1 MNEYAKETQNQ
12 DLMAAARNMDREQDI
27 LNTLKAY
34 QEQGSILESELIADP
49 DWVYSSKVLFEFNE
63 GKPFEGDD
71 QAAASY
77 GLNEMT
83 SFNSTFFNVDTPW
96 SETDSQGMA
105 EMMFKLNDAG
115 DHQKVAFAYLHEMFD
130 MKDWTIQGV
139 GRTAQK
145 MTQDP
150 LNLVGLGLPIVFV
163 ARYFGRQAAK
173 EAVKYKVR
181 QWAGNIVNT
190 RAGLTGLGAVEGA
203 AFFSADDAMRQDV
216 ENQYADAT
224 GRQEQ
229 DFDYMQNLKSA
240 GSGALF
246 GSVLVNAPMMLGKIA
261 DNLNPGT
268 LFSGIDPT
276 AIAKGILD
284 DAKEFV
290 GIDTRAHGLPSKLL
304 IVGNGEKPTTLIP
317 QAWGPQNARSFTNI
331 DSAKVNNPLPLTST
345 DTWKKFWQ
353 ESAGGDALPAPPY
366 RAIEYMNNPQAIV
379 DKLSQLRPELKAAA
393 DEGFGHLREINNLYT
408 NGTATPQDTGNLFS
422 WAFLSRGAGPYQQEG
437 AYADLLTMLQP
448 YIEKAINGQFT
459 AKDLKTWKKE
469 VAASIP
475 EGSPGRS
482 VIHNANALGTF
493 LQKVGTPLESENG
506 STALSVLHNMM
517 TDGSSTTAEIRRKF
531 FDLAAGSGIDTKVF
545 SFALLYRGDVF
556 VMDRIQGRH
565 FWDDGTFDGAN
576 IYDGIKS
583 PTATGNQRSEGLV
596 SLLGGPRGVAIYEM
610 LEEGLA
616 ANVAEAYKMM
626 GREADG
632 SLARFH
638 WESWLVEGNQAVDH
652 GSLRAIYDDTPGT
665 ARVREGKPGNF
676 KHGSIYM
683 NLNDEKVVLYPDST
697 GANFEFTPKRY
708 DELIDFI
715 KKPKNGIIPSGFK
728 VSMNPDKSPRL
739 EAWFNDPEVNR
750 QKLDE
755 AIKQFGTEW
764 SGPDVDGSTGFIQT
778 DTSDLGRQAWRDYAI
793 GRGR

>member
-34 QEQGSILESELIADP
+34 QEQGSILESELLADP

-115 DHQKVAFAYLHEMFD
+115 DHQKVAFAYLYEMFD

-216 ENQYADAT
+216 DNQVADAT

-229 DFDYMQNLKSA
+229 DFDWIQNLKSA

-276 AIAKGILD
+276 AIGKGIVDDVKEVIQSVIEQYPNAEPLIPYLSSREIRMLDRPRSGKLIDNTLAVINDFEKIGVTADEMADVAFAGKAKRGWYQKSGEYLSEIFLD
-284 DAKEFV
+284 DFPRFA
-290 GIDTRAHGLPSKLL
+290 ALL
-304 IVGNGEKPTTLIP
+304 AATSPQTSVKSNLKNALSIWTNWDAAGRPTDKDSIIAIMGSSVEGDKGVDSVLG
-317 QAWGPQNARSFTNI
+317 AWINNSVSALTEPEDQLLLSG
-331 DSAKVNNPLPLTST
+331 AKVDSFMRNIMGDSDAVTA
-345 DTWKKFWQ
+345 DTW
-353 ESAGGDALPAPPY
+353 
-366 RAIEYMNNPQAIV
+366 M
-379 DKLSQLRPELKAAA
+379 
-393 DEGFGHLREINNLYT
+393 
-408 NGTATPQDTGNLFS
+408 
-422 WAFLSRGAGPYQQEG
+422 
-437 AYADLLTMLQP
+437 
-448 YIEKAINGQFT
+448 
-459 AKDLKTWKKE
+459 
-469 VAASIP
+469 
-475 EGSPGRS
+475 
-482 VIHNANALGTF
+482 AN
-493 LQKVGTPLESENG
+493 
-506 STALSVLHNMM
+506 
-517 TDGSSTTAEIRRKF
+517 
-531 FDLAAGSGIDTKVF
+531 
-545 SFALLYRGDVF
+545 Y
-556 VMDRIQGRH
+556 
-565 FWDDGTFDGAN
+565 
-576 IYDGIKS
+576 
-583 PTATGNQRSEGLV
+583 
-596 SLLGGPRGVAIYEM
+596 
-610 LEEGLA
+610 
-616 ANVAEAYKMM
+616 
-626 GREADG
+626 
-632 SLARFH
+632 
-638 WESWLVEGNQAVDH
+638 
-652 GSLRAIYDDTPGT
+652 
-665 ARVREGKPGNF
+665 
-676 KHGSIYM
+676 
-683 NLNDEKVVLYPDST
+683 
-697 GANFEFTPKRY
+697 
-708 DELIDFI
+708 
-715 KKPKNGIIPSGFK
+715 
-728 VSMNPDKSPRL
+728 
-739 EAWFNDPEVNR
+739 
-750 QKLDE
+750 
-755 AIKQFGTEW
+755 FGTEQAKFSGGKKESWPGNPGQTKSYMAVSAITRKAAKLLSKRRGETWTPAEIQETVW
-764 SGPDVDGSTGFIQT
+764 SYVKVITEMRRNGDKRSIVKIIESGDVSDEVIRGAEDFATMLGDPDIKTIIKDTDYGRRAEGVTSSSGGAFGPQSGNEPASSGTSAARARAAKNLRRTGRRLEQ
-778 DTSDLGRQAWRDYAI
+778 GEQARKEK
-793 GRGR
+793 RSQ